1 MCVCVCGVLAGRC
14 DELRYGIVYINDCRT
29 LSFTMTNH
37 SESALRF
44 CWDDEPAVLALSPR
58 RGHVLPGRSKDVT
71 ASLLVDRPLT
81 LAQREIKCR
90 VVRIDYDQ
98 PATEL
103 VDWDDRLKTVKWISA
118 AVTPTPADTA

>member
-1 MCVCVCGVLAGRC
+1 
-14 DELRYGIVYINDCRT
+14 
-29 LSFTMTNH
+29 MTNH

-44 CWDDEPAVLALSPR
+44 CWDDDPAVLALSPR
-58 RGHVLPGRSKDVT
+58 RGHVQPGRSKDVT